1 MKLPRTKFQLP
12 KGALASDVSA
22 YHFRTWDFFMGLA
35 YGSAIG
41 TGAAKVRSGGEDGWV
56 IIGIAVLFIAL
67 TIMVET
73 MLDQRRRRD
82 NALIEEAKYMHGLFE
97 KGIDV
102 GSPDFDLVTTD
113 HQYRA

>member
-22 YHFRTWDFFMGLA
+22 YHFRTWDYFMGLC
-35 YGSAIG
+35 YGAAIG
-41 TGAAKVRSGGEDGWV
+41 TGAAKVRGGDAEGWV
-56 IIGIAVLFIAL
+56 MVGIAALFIFL

-73 MLDQRRRRD
+73 MLDQRRKRD
-82 NALIEEAKYMHGLFE
+82 SAMLAEAKYMHDLFN